1 MEKSLKALPV
11 FIIGFLFGYSAY
23 SQPKG
28 LIPPI
33 SSGSYYTASSILPT
47 SYGISYTPS
56 LAGDQSLQTWWSPNS
71 SDRETCWLQLNFN
84 SSRKVNYISILAGS
98 HYPSFKNMGN
108 LYYKNLRIRLAQLEF
123 SDGSEEIIS
132 LEDIDQVQSVQFSS
146 RYTKYIRIRPLRY
159 YPSTKWND
167 PCISH
172 FTSGNEQ

>member
-1 MEKSLKALPV
+1 MEKTLKALAVLIAV
-11 FIIGFLFGYSAY
+11 FFISFGSSA
-23 SQPKG
+23 QLRG

-33 SSGSYYTASSILPT
+33 SSGVYYTASSTLPT

-56 LAGDQSLQTWWSPNS
+56 LAGDQSLQSWWSPTA

-84 SSRKVNYISILAGS
+84 SSKKVNYISILAGS
-98 HYPSFKNMGN
+98 HYPSFKNLGN
-108 LYYKNLRIRLAQLEF
+108 LYNKNLRIKLAQLEF

-132 LEDIDQVQSVQFSS
+132 LEDLDQVQYVQFSS

-172 FTSGNEQ
+172 FTSGNDQ